1 MKDRQRVLDP
11 AQLGDLATLLDSWR
25 ITLRAQ
31 NKAPRTITAYLDA
44 GQAFQAFLRA
54 AGMPSAVARLR
65 REHVETYLAELADRT
80 TASTV
85 AGHYRRLQQ
94 LFRWLAEEGEVTD
107 NPMRNMSPPAI
118 PQQPVAVLSAEQLTK
133 LLKACAGTSFEAR
146 RDTAIIRLFLDTG
159 MRLAEITG
167 LGVDDI
173 DLDQDVAMVMGKGRR
188 GRACPFGAKTA
199 QAMDRWLRR
208 ERPRSAFAR
217 TTDALWLGG
226 KGKLTSSGIAQ
237 MLERRAAQAGID
249 RLHPHMFR
257 HTFAHSWLAEGGT
270 EGDLMRLAGWRSRDM
285 LQRYASS
292 TADDRARAAHRRLS
306 PGDRL

>member
-1 MKDRQRVLDP
+1 M
-11 AQLGDLATLLDSWR
+11 AGLLPSWR

-44 GQAFQAFLRA
+44 GQAFLAFLQA
-54 AGMPSAVARLR
+54 SGMPTVVARLL
-65 REHVETYLAELADRT
+65 REHVETHLAELADRT

-94 LFRWLAEEGEVTD
+94 LFRWLVEEGEVTES
-107 NPMRNMSPPAI
+107 PMRNMSPPAI
-118 PQQPVAVLSAEQLTK
+118 PEQPVPVLTADQLTT
-133 LLKACAGTSFEAR
+133 LLKAAAGTNFEAR
-146 RDTAIIRLFLDTG
+146 RDTAVIRLFVDTG
-159 MRLAEITG
+159 MRLAEIAG
-167 LGVDDI
+167 LSVADV

-188 GRACPFGAKTA
+188 GRACPFGARTA

-217 TTDALWLGG
+217 TTDALWIGG
-226 KGKLTSSGIAQ
+226 KGALTASGIAQ
-237 MLERRAAQAGID
+237 MLERRATQAGIG

-285 LQRYASS
+285 LQRYAAS

>member
-1 MKDRQRVLDP
+1 MVSRQRVLN
-11 AQLGDLATLLDSWR
+11 ASQIGGLADLLPSWR

-44 GQAFQAFLRA
+44 GEAFLA
-54 AGMPSAVARLR
+54 FLVASGMPTAVALLR
-65 REHVETYLAELADRT
+65 REHVETYLAELADRS
-80 TASTV
+80 TAATV

-94 LFRWLAEEGEVTD
+94 LFRWLTEEGEVAD
-107 NPMRNMSPPAI
+107 SPMRNMSPPAI
-118 PQQPVAVLSAEQLTK
+118 PEQPVAVLSDSQLTTLIK
-133 LLKACAGTSFEAR
+133 SASGPTFEAR
-146 RDTAIIRLFLDTG
+146 RDTAIIRLFIDTG
-159 MRLAEITG
+159 MRLAEMAG
-167 LGVDDI
+167 LSVDAV

-199 QAMDRWLRR
+199 QAMDRWIRR
-208 ERPRSAFAR
+208 ERPRSAFAS

-226 KGKLTSSGIAQ
+226 KGALTSSGVAQ
-237 MLERRAAQAGID
+237 MLERRATRCNIG

-257 HTFAHSWLAEGGT
+257 HTFAHTWLAEGGN

-285 LQRYASS
+285 LGRYGASA
-292 TADDRARAAHRRLS
+292 ADQRARDAHRRLS